1 MLTEKIKRSYYPL
14 ALIAAALLS
23 GCVEEVVDNN
33 TTTTAAAGDD
43 TDPPII
49 TLLGANALTVEA
61 GTVYTDSGASAN
73 DAKDGDISANITQS
87 GVVDT
92 SAPGSYILTYNVSDA
107 AGNAATAVT
116 RSVLVAD
123 TTPPAISLIGS
134 SPQTVTLGAS
144 YSDQGATA
152 NDSFDGDISASIVAT
167 GSVNT
172 GAVGSYTL
180 TYNVADSA
188 GNAATA
194 ITRTVN
200 VVAVTLPADVT
211 PPVITL
217 TGANPQTVALGS
229 SYSEPGASAND
240 DRDGDISA
248 NIMIGGNV
256 NTASIGSYTRTYNV
270 SDAAGNAAAQVTR
283 TVTVTEAIPPVITL
297 SGDNPL
303 TLEAGPAAYSD
314 PGASANDNVDGD
326 VSANIV
332 MSGTVDRT
340 TAGSYTLTY
349 SVSDTAG
356 NPASATRTVEVSA
369 ATAPVITLS
378 GANPL
383 TLEAGPAAYSD
394 PGASA
399 NDNVDGDV
407 SANIVMSGTV
417 DRTTAG
423 SYTLTYSVSDTAG
436 NSASVT
442 RTVDVSA
449 ATAPVIS
456 LSGANPIDLKAG
468 DSFSDPGASANDNFD
483 GDVSASITVSGTV
496 DSNTPGDYTLT
507 YTVSDAAGNSAT
519 QTRRVNVIESTPP
532 VITLSG
538 DNPLT
543 LEAGPAAYSDPGAS
557 ANDNVDG
564 DVSANIVMS
573 GTVDRTTAGSYTL
586 TYSVSD
592 TAGNPAS
599 ATRTVDVSAAAAP
612 VITLSGANPFSLA
625 VGAAFSDPGASAN
638 DNFDGDVS
646 ASITVSGV
654 VDSNTPGDYTLTYT
668 VSDAAGNSATQS
680 RTVSVTD
687 QTAPQII
694 LNGDNPQS
702 VEAGSSY
709 SDPGAAASD
718 NVDGDLSSSV
728 AVSGSVNAS
737 VLGSY
742 ILTYNVS
749 DAAGNAATAVTR
761 TVNVVDQ
768 TAPVITL
775 LGSDPMSVEGGSTFS
790 DPSATASDSFEG
802 DLSAGIVIS
811 GSVDSAVLGSYTLT
825 YNVSDSTGNAAT
837 AVTRRVNV
845 VDQTAPVIT
854 LIGANPLEVAL
865 DGTFSDPGAS
875 ASDAVDGD
883 LSTRITVAGTVD
895 TSTLG
900 SYTLTYSVSDAEGNA
915 ATPVQRSVLVT
926 DQIAPVITLIGAN
939 PQVVEAGST
948 YGDPGASASDN
959 VDGDLSASISVSGS
973 VDTAVPASYTL
984 SYDVTDAA
992 GNVATT
998 VTRSVVVSDQTAPV
1012 ITLNGANPMSVE
1024 AGSTFIDPGASA
1036 SDTLDGDLSA
1046 SVVVSGNVNT
1056 VALGGYT
1063 LSYDVLDAA
1072 GNAAIAVTRTVN
1084 VVDTTAPVISL
1095 TGDNPLVVIVDNSY
1109 TEPGATATDNLDGDI
1124 SASLAIDSSAVD
1136 TATIGSYS
1144 VTYDV
1149 TDASGNAATQL
1160 TRTVQV
1166 VSSAPNAPTNVTMS
1180 IGFKRFQFSWDAS
1193 LGADHYRLMVNPDGV
1208 SGYSVVAGADSIT
1221 LTSHTID
1228 IPVHLHNWPAARY
1241 MVEACDAAESACAGS
1256 AEQTTVAI
1264 DSVAAIGYFK
1274 PGTASNDDNFGY
1286 SVAMSADGTT
1296 LAVGAP
1302 QIANGGAGAVHI
1314 FYFAAGSWSLQQ
1326 VLTASNAGSGDQ
1338 FGASVAL
1345 NSDGSTLAV
1354 GANAEDSDDTGSH
1367 FSSNGSA
1374 PDSGAVYIFTRSGAT
1389 WNEQTRLKA
1398 ATTEAGDDFGYAV
1411 ALSADGN
1418 TLAVGADLE
1427 DGGND
1432 GINTP
1437 TNNTETEA
1445 GAAYVFNRT
1454 GTINRSESIGSVYC
1468 FPWLR

>member
-1208 SGYSVVAGADSIT
+1208 SGYNVVAGADSIT